1 MEDNSV
7 NFDMGNTPE
16 TAQYG
21 SYNHFLLSI
30 HVPKFHTRPSS
41 PSEAAKFSRKH
52 SEREQIDAA
61 LNDVALMHELRHFHD
76 CFGTMA
82 GISLFECH
90 LSRLNAFLEVCRK
103 LYQEDR
109 LLKLPLVEWAD
120 DPDCPVYVKKF
131 VKDLIYNV
139 TLENIFS
146 GRVDLPGQKGEEELV
161 YKTFEVLP
169 KINVPAFPLQIG
181 SISIYENHP
190 PAWNEANTSWAPI
203 GFEQLI
209 EGNAQALQR
218 TYLESVWPAIVD
230 SVWNLMTTRAGAPQ
244 HESSEIRNL
253 TRVPYNITD
262 LLLTKYLAKHHN
274 IKRYYRDRVLEISDR
289 ALMWGWCPSLGT
301 KQDMRNAGGG
311 FVLAMEGADWS
322 KGTKSVVTKSHVSTE
337 GLRKLASQYAST
349 PHYSVT
355 EGRNIQ
361 SAVEYIHR
369 FSVHEI
375 ISPLIALRIQHGESV
390 FFDTGKYLKN
400 LAAFPFPPLIFGDE
414 SLSQRDDVNAGEFM
428 RNWAKFAILSDVCG
442 QIWSGAKLITC
453 ARAYNYLPGIKFT
466 ELCKTPGCDNAVRNR
481 ECLTWDPRYNDP
493 FPYCVFRD
501 VLMTVR
507 LMEYSSN

>member
-1 MEDNSV
+1 MEDNYV
-7 NFDMGNTPE
+7 NFDMSNTPE
-16 TAQYG
+16 SAQYG
-21 SYNHFLLSI
+21 SYNHFLLSL
-30 HVPKFHTRPSS
+30 HVPKFRNRPSS
-41 PSEAAKFSRKH
+41 PDEATHFTQKH
-52 SEREQIDAA
+52 TKKEQIDAA

-90 LSRLNAFLEVCRK
+90 LSRLNMFLDICRK
-103 LYQEDR
+103 LYQEGR
-109 LLKLPLVEWAD
+109 LLKLPLFEWAD
-120 DPDCPVYVKKF
+120 DLDCPAYVKKF
-131 VKDLIYNV
+131 IKDLICNV

-146 GRVDLPGQKGEEELV
+146 GRVDFPIQKGKEELV

-181 SISIYENHP
+181 SISIYEGHP
-190 PAWNEANTSWAPI
+190 PTFNDVNTSWAPI

-218 TYLESVWPAIVD
+218 TYLEGVWPTIVD
-230 SVWNLMTTRAGAPQ
+230 SVWSLMTTRAGAPQ
-244 HESSEIRNL
+244 NESSEVRNL
-253 TRVPYNITD
+253 TRIPYNITD
-262 LLLTKYLAKHHN
+262 LLLTKYLSKQHN
-274 IKRYYRDRVLEISDR
+274 IEKFDRDRVLEISDR
-289 ALMWGWCPSLGT
+289 ALMWGWCPSLGA
-301 KQDMRNAGGG
+301 KQVMRSAGGG
-311 FVLAMEGADWS
+311 FVLSMEDADWS
-322 KGTKSVVTKSHVSTE
+322 KGTDCVVTKSPTSHE
-337 GLRKLASQYAST
+337 GLRTLASRYAST

-361 SAVEYIHR
+361 SAVDYIHR
-369 FSVHEI
+369 FSIHEI
-375 ISPLIALRIQHGESV
+375 ISPLIALRIQHGANI
-390 FFDTGKYLKN
+390 FFETEKYLKN
-400 LAAFPFPPLIFGDE
+400 LAAFPFPPLIFSDE
-414 SLSQRDDVNAGEFM
+414 SLSQRDDIDADDFI

-466 ELCKTPGCDNAVRNR
+466 DLCKKPGCDNAIRNR

-507 LMEYSSN
+507 LMEYSAN